1 MSRDEELL
9 RLHRSG
15 EARLRG
21 LADHITETLPEGT
34 GFALVTFTLG
44 EGGYA
49 GYVSNA
55 RRADMI
61 KALRECADTLE
72 ARRDSPPG
80 APIVREH

>member
-9 RLHRSG
+9 RLHRAA

-21 LADHITETLPEGT
+21 LADRISEQLPEGI
-34 GFALVTFTLG
+34 GFALVTFTVG

-61 KALRECADTLE
+61 KALRECADKLE
-72 ARRDSPPG
+72 AKRDSPPG